1 MKKKIIKTLV
11 VMFLVLNLT
20 GCTKYIKTK
29 DNNFLTNEKT
39 GQRLPSNILCK
50 PKDETTIETYNNYAK
65 TTKNSE
71 IKLEELKE
79 CEEMNIVSKKYDGL
93 WTTLFVQPLAWLIV
107 KIGMVVK
114 NYGLGIIIATLLIR
128 FLFYPLTKKTAMQS
142 ENMKKAQ
149 SKLTKLE
156 NKYRGKNDTASMQQK
171 AQEMQVIYKE
181 YDINPLSSCLIMF
194 IQIPL
199 FFAFYE
205 AITRIPALFEE
216 TFLGLN
222 LGTSPSVGL
231 LNNGNYGYLILIILV
246 VFATY
251 FSFRFSSRDLM
262 NEDQAKQMK
271 TTTYFMVV
279 MMSITAF
286 SISSGI
292 AIYWIVSN
300 TFVIIQNILLQR
312 SKKNGRNKKVRS
324 KN

>member
-1 MKKKIIKTLV
+1 MKKRVFKLLI

-20 GCTKYIKTK
+20 GCTKYLKGK
-29 DNNFLTNEKT
+29 DNKLVENTKT

-50 PKDETTIETYNNYAK
+50 PKDK
-65 TTKNSE
+65 TTLELYEKYEKENKNSE
-71 IKLEELKE
+71 VKLSELKE
-79 CEEMNIVSKKYDGL
+79 CEEMDIVSKNYDGL
-93 WTTLFVQPLAWLIV
+93 WATIFVQPLAFIIV
-107 KIGMVVK
+107 KIGLIFK
-114 NYGLGIIIATLLIR
+114 NHGLGIIIATLLIR
-128 FLFYPLTKKTAMQS
+128 FAFYPLTKKTAMQS

-149 SKLTKLE
+149 NKLNKLE
-156 NKYRGKNDTASMQQK
+156 AKYRGKNDTASMQQK

-181 YDINPLSSCLIMF
+181 YDINPLSSCLIML

-216 TFLGLN
+216 NFLGLN

-231 LNNGNYGYLILIILV
+231 LSQGNIGYLILIILV
-246 VFATY
+246 ILATY

-262 NEDQAKQMK
+262 NEEQAKQMK
-271 TTTYFMVV
+271 TTTYFMVI

-292 AIYWIVSN
+292 AVYWITSN
-300 TFVIIQNILLQR
+300 SFVIIQNILLKR
-312 SKKNGRNKKVRS
+312 SKKNDRNKNKRS